1 MLDRYYKKYALAYVL
16 GNLKRRNLLNLL
28 PTTLV
33 NKNLIDYNSE
43 EMQAVFDVA
52 KNNEVKLYHFK
63 KTDSLLPRVQK
74 VIGFLKGVYF
84 ENLLDVG
91 SGRGV
96 FLLPFLEN
104 FSYANVISVEL
115 LDKRVNMLEDIK
127 NGGIDNLTVINSDFC
142 NLQLDK
148 KSVDVVTMLEVLEH
162 IENVEKAVEKA
173 VEIAKKYIV
182 ITVPSKPDDNPEHI
196 HLLTKNDLTAIFN
209 RLGINK
215 LTFDGVNGHLFM
227 VAKLEN
233 D

>member
-1 MLDRYYKKYALAYVL
+1 
-16 GNLKRRNLLNLL
+16 
-28 PTTLV
+28 
-33 NKNLIDYNSE
+33 
-43 EMQAVFDVA
+43 
-52 KNNEVKLYHFK
+52 
-63 KTDSLLPRVQK
+63 
-74 VIGFLKGVYF
+74 
-84 ENLLDVG
+84 
-91 SGRGV
+91 
-96 FLLPFLEN
+96 
-104 FSYANVISVEL
+104 
-115 LDKRVNMLEDIK
+115 MLEDIK

-209 RLGINK
+209 RLGITK